1 MEIAREQEKE
11 QQRQASERKIAQA
24 AISREME
31 EVAFKQEVE
40 NLKSLISSEK
50 EKTSPALSIL
60 EAARIDLKGQLER
73 CKKVHG
79 E

>member
-1 MEIAREQEKE
+1 MEIAREEEKE

-31 EVAFKQEVE
+31 EVAFKQEI
-40 NLKSLISSEK
+40 LKSLISSKK

-73 CKKVHG
+73 ARKFMANM
-79 E
+79 